1 MVQVTDITL
10 YLPLSE
16 ALLDEVLDEE
26 RPLAASLAG
35 SGVPQLAA
43 LVVVQC
49 LGSGKPVPLP
59 GQMLASLISLGN
71 RWVRQSGLPAFV
83 EQTVAALDRQGLEA
97 GRQLLAQ
104 RGIALMT
111 HPDLA
116 HPSYLTSEG
125 EWDSGFLTRYRDKR
139 LAAARRV
146 VMPGGE
152 LSTLTPEQGRV
163 YSEAEA
169 APDEHLHVQGYAGI
183 GKSFLVASL
192 LSLLVGKGAV
202 IALVAERQSQLEAL
216 LARTGVREGVLPM
229 TFGQLMDEVT
239 PPDLTNPSYRHMRR
253 WSSAVLPDESLV
265 RYLGIYP
272 SGALPAL
279 SLARIVRATVSAFCR
294 SDAAEIGSVHIP
306 RNAPALDAATGQV
319 VLHHATELWKATV
332 LPASYDFRPPVRD
345 YHRIKWAALNGWRIP
360 ERYTHVLMDEC
371 HDLPRPLLQLVEN
384 SRQAV
389 ITLGDEY
396 QNLQARPQYRSAGT
410 RQREIAVSVRSGALV
425 EAIVNPLIT
434 AHPGRTK
441 LRFRGSPERSLALE
455 YYDKAEAPAGPVMV
469 LVNDE
474 WGLFEWSQR
483 LSGHG
488 EFVLLSPAPRLDLF
502 VSDCIELHRHG
513 TRPRHGALYRHGSWK
528 ALAAAHSD
536 NPGFRRIDR
545 MLSKSYTARDW
556 ARTLERAQG
565 GARAPLL
572 AMVEDV
578 RNREFA
584 SVMLAPD
591 VAEWAWRMRQSA
603 RAEVASALYVAV
615 TRATQRLYLPRRLE
629 AWIQELGPA

>member
-1 MVQVTDITL
+1 MLQLMDTSL

-16 ALLDEVLDEE
+16 ALLDEVLNGE
-26 RPLAASLAG
+26 RPLAASLAALD
-35 SGVPQLAA
+35 VPQLAA

-49 LGSGKPVPLP
+49 LGAGKPVPLP
-59 GQMLASLISLGN
+59 GQMLASLVSLGN
-71 RWVRQSGLPAFV
+71 RWVRQSGLAAFV
-83 EQTVAALDRQGLEA
+83 EQTVPALDRKALEE
-97 GRQLLAQ
+97 GRALLPQ
-104 RGIALMT
+104 RGIALMA
-111 HPDLA
+111 HEDLA
-116 HPSYLTSEG
+116 HRSYLTAEG

-152 LSTLTPEQGRV
+152 LRTLSPEQGRV

-183 GKSFLVASL
+183 GKSFLVTSL
-192 LSLLVGKGAV
+192 LGMLAGKGAV
-202 IALVAERQSQLEAL
+202 IALVAERKTQLEAL
-216 LARTGVREGVLPM
+216 LARTGVMQGVVPM

-239 PPDLTNPSYRHMRR
+239 PPDLTHPSYRHMRR
-253 WSSAVLPDESLV
+253 SSSAVLPDESLV
-265 RYLGIYP
+265 RHLGIYA
-272 SGALPAL
+272 SSTLSAL
-279 SLARIVRATVSAFCR
+279 SVARIVRGTVSAFCR

-306 RNAPALDAATGQV
+306 RSAPQLDAVTQQM

-332 LPASYDFRPPVRD
+332 LPAAHDFRPPVRD
-345 YHRIKWAALNGWRIP
+345 YHRLKWAALQGWRIP

-396 QNLQARPQYRSAGT
+396 QNLLARPQYRSPGT
-410 RQREIAVSVRSGALV
+410 RQRELALSVRSGAV
-425 EAIVNPLIT
+425 IEAIVNPLIA

-441 LRFRGSPERSLALE
+441 LRFRGSPERALLLH
-455 YYDKAEAPAGPVMV
+455 YYDKVEVPAGPVMV

-483 LSGHG
+483 LSGQG
-488 EFVLLSPAPRLDLF
+488 EFVLLPGVSRLDRF

-513 TRPRHGALYRHGSWK
+513 TRPRHPALYRHGSWK
-528 ALAAAHSD
+528 ALAAAYSD

-545 MLSKSYTARDW
+545 MLGKAYTAKDW

-565 GARAPLL
+565 GPGAPLL
-572 AMVEDV
+572 AMIEDV

-591 VAEWAWRMRQSA
+591 VADWAWRMRHST
-603 RAEVASALYVAV
+603 RAEAASAMYVAV
-615 TRATQRLYLPRRLE
+615 TRATERLYLPRRLE
-629 AWIQELGPA
+629 AWLKELEPS